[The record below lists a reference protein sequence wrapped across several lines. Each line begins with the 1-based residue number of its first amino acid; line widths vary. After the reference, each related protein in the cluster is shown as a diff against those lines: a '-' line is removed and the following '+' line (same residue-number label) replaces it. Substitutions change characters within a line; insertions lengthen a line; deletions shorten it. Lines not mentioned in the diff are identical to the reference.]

1 MPTPFRLLPPLRA
14 LATAAALAGTCAAWA
29 ANEVYVVAPD
39 GSDKSRGDLE
49 HPLRTLREAVNRVQ
63 PGDTIELRAGTYTG
77 AVVISG
83 PGRADAWIRLRAHA
97 GEKATVQGDGK
108 GPTLY
113 FYHRSCDQYAPR
125 RDELCEPMYWEVEGL
140 EIVGSPDGQDDG
152 NVVKIDTPRVNL
164 LGNDLWGSRVD
175 VVKLVRTANDVNIL
189 GNRIHA
195 PRAKPGDNA
204 QGVDIVGADRVRVA
218 YNHVHDIP
226 SIGMYSKGN
235 SRNTVFEH
243 NLVERTWSHAIMLGQ
258 ETDAHRLTD
267 GRYET
272 YDGIIRDNLVVQA
285 GWSCLATSSSQN
297 VLIEHNTCIDT
308 GLDKHGSVLV
318 SNESEVGQAGTNI
331 RITDNVFLTRSTL
344 PMIKLAKEALTE
356 KAAIQVDRNLYGSRA
371 GLRGVTFTWRDQGLE
386 MISFDAWKSVTRLDA
401 GSQLADVRAEGG
413 KPEGRSTSA
422 TPLAGRG
429 ARGTPGP
436 AGWKPASAAQARA
449 VQAMQAAQAPPAAG
463 AAK

>member
-1 MPTPFRLLPPLRA
+1 MKPLFPWRS
-14 LATAAALAGTCAAWA
+14 LALAGCAIA
-29 ANEVYVVAPD
+29 ALCPPARAAHEVYIVAPD
-39 GSDKSRGDLE
+39 GSDKARGDLA
-49 HPLRTLREAVNRVQ
+49 HPLRTLREAVQRVR
-63 PGDTIELRAGTYTG
+63 PGDTIELRAGTYVG
-77 AVVISG
+77 AVVINN
-83 PGRADAWIRLRAHA
+83 PGRPDAWIRLRARA
-97 GEKATVQGDGK
+97 GEKATVMGDGK

-164 LGNDLWGSRVD
+164 LRNDMWGSRVD

-189 GNRIHA
+189 GNRIHE
-195 PRAKPGDNA
+195 PRAQPGDNA

-235 SRNTVFEH
+235 ARHTVFEH

-318 SNESEVGQAGTNI
+318 SNESEVHQAGTGI

-344 PMIKLAKEALTE
+344 PMIKLARDALTDP
-356 KAAIQVDRNLYGSRA
+356 ATLQVDRNLYGSSA
-371 GLRGVTFTWRDQGLE
+371 GLRGVTFTWRDKGLE
-386 MISFDAWKSVTRLDA
+386 MISFDAWKAATRQDGGSRLAEVRPDA
-401 GSQLADVRAEGG
+401 GRQPA
-413 KPEGRSTSA
+413 RSVSS
-422 TPLAGRG
+422 TPLQGRG

-436 AGWKPASAAQARA
+436 AGWQPAPAASAPTPLQATTAAAAASA
-449 VQAMQAAQAPPAAG
+449 VPA
-463 AAK
+463 K